1 VKTLLLS
8 AGAAAVLAAAGLA
21 HGLRTDRWGASQE
34 VTAAAERLE
43 SVPAR
48 VGEWESQ
55 PVEVDQRQR
64 EQAQVVGQ
72 LARSYVH
79 KPTGQAVLVMVVSG
93 RPGAIG
99 AHSPD
104 TCFQGA
110 GFRMIGEPE
119 LRVVEAAGRANEFRH
134 VVASKEGP
142 NPEHLSLWWGW
153 SVDGDRWEAPKDA
166 RLRFFR
172 SPQLYKIYF
181 IRALGE
187 PKAGEDAPTVAL
199 MQELLPQLRETL
211 TR

>member
-1 VKTLLLS
+1 
-8 AGAAAVLAAAGLA
+8 
-21 HGLRTDRWGASQE
+21 

-43 SVPAR
+43 SVPAQA
-48 VGEWESQ
+48 GEWESQ

-64 EQAQVVGQ
+64 EQAQVAGQ

-79 KPTGQAVLVMVVSG
+79 KPTGRAVLVILVNG

-104 TCFQGA
+104 TCFHGA
-110 GFRMIGEPE
+110 GFRMAGEPD
-119 LRVVEAAGRANEFRH
+119 LRTVETPGGANEFRH

-142 NPEHLSLWWGW
+142 NPEHLSLWWAW
-153 SVDGDRWEAPKDA
+153 STDGARWEAPKDA
-166 RLRFFR
+166 RFRFFR

-187 PKAGEDAPTVAL
+187 PKAGEDPPTVAL
-199 MQELLPQLRETL
+199 MRELLPQLRQTL